1 MPIPLATHRNILFT
15 ISKYET
21 LTQDSMVEGTGVLGD
36 GSPIAESRQSFVG
49 SGPKAKSSLDSS
61 ELIFFVNVLAVYC
74 VVIRHINSDDDHAN
88 LIH

>member
-21 LTQDSMVEGTGVLGD
+21 LTQDSMVEGTRVLGD

-49 SGPKAKSSLDSS
+49 SRPKAKSSLDSS
-61 ELIFFVNVLAVYC
+61 ELFFL
-74 VVIRHINSDDDHAN
+74 
-88 LIH
+88 